1 MNLVGKSE
9 CGKSASGEGIIPR
22 DIREMPRVVES
33 EDADVVPAADL
44 KTVDPAVGRDDPRSL
59 FRITSNG
66 SHQVEGHKT
75 NRTGVGI
82 DRDPTAH
89 VIAKDLP

>member
-9 CGKSASGEGIIPR
+9 CGKSPGGEGIIPR

-44 KTVDPAVGRDDPRSL
+44 KTVDPTVRRDDPLGRGFEYVPSTDWQAVPLVDL
-59 FRITSNG
+59 F
-66 SHQVEGHKT
+66 Q
-75 NRTGVGI
+75 
-82 DRDPTAH
+82 
-89 VIAKDLP
+89 

>member
-9 CGKSASGEGIIPR
+9 CGKSPGGEGIIPR

-44 KTVDPAVGRDDPRSL
+44 KTVDPTVRRDDPRRL
-59 FRITSNG
+59 FRVAPDRT
-66 SHQVEGHKT
+66 HEVERHKT
-75 NRTGVGI
+75 NCPGM
-82 DRDPTAH
+82 
-89 VIAKDLP
+89 